1 MTREERKYVMYPDRF
16 ETREEA
22 EEFLFGDNMH
32 VVETSYA
39 FDKFKIGRDVDVD
52 DYLMRSGY
60 TDVDPFKVIK
70 RTAKTVTIRAVSC
83 KLDPTW
89 KPEVIS
95 GGFGGHTVNNREQR
109 WIFGDVEGPE
119 YIVRLGKDGWGRGS
133 YWASDRPYKFYDY
146 NF

>member
-1 MTREERKYVMYPDRF
+1 MTREERKYVMFPERY

-22 EEFLFGDNMH
+22 EAAITGENQH

-39 FDKFKIGRDVDVD
+39 FDKFKVGRDVGVG

-60 TDVDPFKVIK
+60 TDVEPFKVVK
-70 RTAKTVTIRAVSC
+70 KTAKTVTIRAVEC

-89 KPEVIS
+89 KRDFEP
-95 GGFGGHTVNNREQR
+95 GGFFGHVSNDRSQR
-109 WIFGDVEGPE
+109 WIYGDVEGPE
-119 YIVRLGKDGWGRGS
+119 YTVRLGKNGWGRGS
-133 YWASDRPYKFYDY
+133 YWADDKPYKFYDH